1 MHVSLLL
8 VCGWNEHGQSN
19 VQHFCSYNATLQVPQ
34 ELTGAQLDVRIE
46 PYRVRVAKRGGEEV
60 YFEGELERGIVP
72 RESIWEAGQGT
83 AEDGFML
90 HLHKMNLELLRQ

>member
-1 MHVSLLL
+1 MTV
-8 VCGWNEHGQSN
+8 
-19 VQHFCSYNATLQVPQ
+19 QVPQ
-34 ELTGAQLDVRIE
+34 DLTGAQLDVRIE
-46 PYRVRVAKRGGEEV
+46 PYRIRVARKGGQEV

-72 RESIWEAGQGT
+72 RESIWEAGQGC